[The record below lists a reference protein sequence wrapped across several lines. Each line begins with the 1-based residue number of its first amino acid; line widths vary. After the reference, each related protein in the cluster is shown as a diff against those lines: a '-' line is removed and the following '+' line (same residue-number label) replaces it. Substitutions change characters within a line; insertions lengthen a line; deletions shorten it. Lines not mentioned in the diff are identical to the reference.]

1 VAPPLTHDALAD
13 LLGVHAVDALDPDE
27 AALVDAHVATCPRC
41 RGELSEL
48 REAASM
54 LAFSGAPAP
63 DGAWE
68 RIAAALD
75 PAPPLVVFPV
85 APASQRR
92 RRRLLDRPTAALLAA
107 AAVVVAVLGV
117 QIVRQ
122 EQRIDGLTS
131 TPATQAPTVHLVST
145 NTAHA
150 ADAVLAGD
158 DRAYLV
164 PLRLPPLVDGRS
176 YQLWG
181 VYPDGT
187 RSLGVLGPDPSV
199 VAFEPDDDLLALS
212 ITVERA
218 TGASAPSGAPLL
230 HAVVERT

>member
-1 VAPPLTHDALAD
+1 VAPPLTHEALAD

-41 RGELSEL
+41 RGELVEL

-75 PAPPLVVFPV
+75 PAPPFAVLPV
-85 APASQRR
+85 HRR
-92 RRRLLDRPTAALLAA
+92 RRRWLDRSTAALLAA
-107 AAVVVAVLGV
+107 AAVVVAILGV
-117 QIVRQ
+117 QVVRQ
-122 EQRIDGLTS
+122 DQRIDGLTS
-131 TPATQAPTVHLVST
+131 TPAAQAPTVHLVST
-145 NTAHA
+145 AADASHA
-150 ADAVLAGD
+150 ADAVLASD
-158 DRAYLV
+158 RRAYLV
-164 PLRLPPLVDGRS
+164 PLRLPPLVGGRS

-199 VAFEPDDDLLALS
+199 VAFEPDADLLALS

-218 TGASAPSGAPLL
+218 SGASAPSGAPLL

>member
-1 VAPPLTHDALAD
+1 VAPPLTHEDFAE
-13 LLGVHAVDALDPDE
+13 LLGVHAVDALDADE

-41 RGELSEL
+41 RAELSEL

-75 PAPPLVVFPV
+75 HSPLPV
-85 APASQRR
+85 LPISQR
-92 RRRLLDRPTAALLAA
+92 RRRLLDRSTAALLVA

-117 QIVRQ
+117 QVVRQ
-122 EQRIDGLTS
+122 DQRIDGLTS
-131 TPATQAPTVHLVST
+131 TPAAQAPTVHLVST
-145 NTAHA
+145 NAAHA
-150 ADAVLAGD
+150 ADAVLANNR
-158 DRAYLV
+158 RAYLV

-199 VAFEPDDDLLALS
+199 VAFEPDADLLALS

>member
-1 VAPPLTHDALAD
+1 VAPPLTHDALAE
-13 LLGVHAVDALDPDE
+13 LLGAHAVDALDPDE
-27 AALVDAHVATCPRC
+27 AALVDAHVASCPRC
-41 RGELSEL
+41 RTELAEL
-48 REAASM
+48 REAASL

-75 PAPPLVVFPV
+75 PPPPPV
-85 APASQRR
+85 PLLTSRR
-92 RRRLLDRPTAALLAA
+92 RRRLLDRSTAVLLAA
-107 AAVVVAVLGV
+107 AAVLVAVLGV
-117 QIVRQ
+117 QVVRQ
-122 EQRIDGLTS
+122 DQRIDGLS
-131 TPATQAPTVHLVST
+131 GTPVAPGTTVHLASVGA
-145 NTAHA
+145 AHT
-150 ADAVLAGD
+150 ADAVLDAGH
-158 DRAYLV
+158 RAYLV
-164 PLRLPPLVDGRS
+164 ATRLPPLVDGRS

-199 VAFEPDDDLLALS
+199 IPFEPGDNLLALS